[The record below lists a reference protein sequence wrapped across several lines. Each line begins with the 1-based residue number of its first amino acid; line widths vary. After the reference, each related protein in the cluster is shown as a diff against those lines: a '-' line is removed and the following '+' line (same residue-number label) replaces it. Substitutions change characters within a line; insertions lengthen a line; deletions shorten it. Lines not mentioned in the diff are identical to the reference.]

1 MVLTIFAFI
10 LFLLLALHDLIHFP
24 PFTNIKDLKAAES
37 ESRRFTDVAINGL
50 CGLIPLALVVWYGSN
65 QPAWSL
71 RTIKGFYGLLLMG
84 ALLSWWVP
92 YLFGSPA
99 EHRKAF
105 EKFKNTH
112 NFLPARGENVVPNTF
127 HVIMHIMMLV
137 CFILSLSL

>member
-1 MVLTIFAFI
+1 MVLTIFATI
-10 LFLLLALHDLIHFP
+10 LFLFLTLHDLVHFP
-24 PFTNIKDLKAAES
+24 PLTNIKDLKDAES

-50 CGLIPLALVVWYGSN
+50 CGLIPLALIVWFGPH
-65 QPAWSL
+65 QPTWSL
-71 RTIKGFYGLLLMG
+71 RTIKCIYGLLLLG
-84 ALLSWWVP
+84 AFLSWWVP
-92 YLFGSPA
+92 YFFGSSE

-112 NFLPARGENVVPNTF
+112 HFLPACGENIVPNTF